1 MARRSRRA
9 ATTVPLASMGD
20 IAFLLITFFII
31 TSSFV
36 KNKGVELTEPESEDI
51 ELIESPPPIVVALD
65 REGKILV
72 DGQPMGSPSAAASRV
87 SQLLESHFG
96 QNTDQYE
103 ILFLA
108 DEKLTD
114 SDYMPMTAALA
125 ETEARIQMGGREE
138 Q

>member
-1 MARRSRRA
+1 MARRTRRA

-36 KNKGVELTEPESEDI
+36 KNKGVELTEPESKDI

-65 REGKILV
+65 HKGQIMV
-72 DGQPMGSPSAAASRV
+72 DGDRMASPSAAVSRI
-87 SQLLESHFG
+87 SRLLESHFG

-108 DEKLTD
+108 DENLPD
-114 SDYMPMTAALA
+114 REYMPLIAALA
-125 ETEARIQMGGREE
+125 ETEAKIQMGGREE